1 MEGAADP
8 SAATPVEGWVAAEL
22 AEEFPRLGV
31 VYLTVEARTGK
42 TPAGVRQRLRI
53 LSSRFRGGA
62 AVALRDEPVPWAYRV
77 FFHHIGL
84 DPDVTR
90 TPVEQAAVDRLVAGE
105 FRSTNIVRD
114 ALLIAVVETGVP
126 LWALDADTI
135 EEPLGIRNTV
145 AGETL
150 GRGPDA
156 EPVTPGRLA
165 VADAAGP
172 LAILFGGL
180 ARAHGVR
187 SDTRRMTLFAV
198 RVDGVP
204 SIHVEEA
211 LWTCASVLGAA

>member
-8 SAATPVEGWVAAEL
+8 GGASPVEGWVAAEL

-31 VYLTVEARTGK
+31 VYMTVEARTGK
-42 TPAGVRQRLRI
+42 TPAGVRQRLRM

-62 AVALRDEPVPWAYRV
+62 AIAMRHEPVPWAYRV
-77 FFHHIGL
+77 FFRHIGL
-84 DPDVTR
+84 DPDITR

-114 ALLIAVVETGVP
+114 ALLIAVVETGVA

-135 EEPLGIRNTV
+135 EEPLGIRTTLP
-145 AGETL
+145 GDTL

-172 LAILFGGL
+172 LGILFGPMGRGH
-180 ARAHGVR
+180 AVGGE
-187 SDTRRMTLFAV
+187 TRRMTLLAV